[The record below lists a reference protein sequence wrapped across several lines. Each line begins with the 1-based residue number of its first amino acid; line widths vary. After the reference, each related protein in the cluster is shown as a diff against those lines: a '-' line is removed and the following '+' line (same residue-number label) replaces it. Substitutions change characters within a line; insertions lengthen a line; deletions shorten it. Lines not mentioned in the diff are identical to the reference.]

1 MDTYVMIS
9 YKNIGPKMCV
19 KECMS
24 HNGCNSVNFRTE
36 TLVCESL
43 TVSYPGD
50 QLSNVSGYSFT
61 EINRWTQDK
70 SACWPNP
77 CGGRTRCVTAAY
89 NNQPICLRYDDP
101 CHNVTCDNDGVCRN
115 DNGGYR
121 CNCEDGFYGPH
132 CEYTPCST
140 NPCNNGGSCTYTGS
154 SFSCNCINGYYG
166 SKCQNYRSS
175 CFWCKKKKK

>member
-1 MDTYVMIS
+1 MITGGSFQNHNHMDTYVMIS

-61 EINRWTQDK
+61 EINRWTQV
-70 SACWPNP
+70 
-77 CGGRTRCVTAAY
+77 GF
-89 NNQPICLRYDDP
+89 
-101 CHNVTCDNDGVCRN
+101 GVYKTINKYELMFCR
-115 DNGGYR
+115 
-121 CNCEDGFYGPH
+121 P
-132 CEYTPCST
+132 
-140 NPCNNGGSCTYTGS
+140 
-154 SFSCNCINGYYG
+154 
-166 SKCQNYRSS
+166 
-175 CFWCKKKKK
+175 